1 MTLSGERFL
10 RQCFV
15 EGVSDM
21 ETKLDSREIIYTV
34 EDKCVGCNKCIRHC
48 PVMGANISYVMN
60 GENRVRVDQEKCIRC
75 GACIDACSHEARQ
88 FADDTDRFFA
98 DLKKGVRIAIVSAP
112 AARVNFREHG
122 RIVGYLKSIGA
133 GSVYDVSFGA
143 DITTWAYLKAIG
155 EKSLSSVIAQPCPA
169 IVNYIEKYQTEL
181 IPKLAPVH
189 SPTLCTAIYMK
200 KYMGIKDP
208 IAFLSPCIGKN
219 DEFIDPNTKG
229 FVSYNVTYSK
239 LYEKMSSMGIDLSK
253 YADTPYDDIGC
264 WLGCLYSRP
273 GGLRENVE
281 CLVEGAWVRQIEGQV
296 HAYGYL
302 RDYSERLRSRKN
314 VPLLVD
320 ILNCANGCNRGT
332 ATRKDVSID
341 DADSA
346 LNAMKAKKRNEK
358 TGLFKKRQKELFGL
372 FDSKLKLNDFLR
384 TYTDKRTALKEPT
397 PMELE
402 SIFLSL
408 HKLTPES
415 RKVDCSACGY
425 DTCKGMAKAIHN
437 GINVKGNCIA
447 FNREEIAIEADSIK
461 EKTEIIDKLSGYTD
475 RIIPVLDQV
484 ASLNLDVRVDGEFNG
499 DFALIRDSINGILV
513 TLDSTMAD
521 IKRAAEQ
528 FSVGADQVSTG
539 SVNLAAG
546 ASEQANAVDKLSSL
560 IAMLTEKTTLNSQ
573 NARKAKALS
582 SSAMA
587 SAEEGNLRMRDM
599 QGSMEEIKE
608 ASMNIT
614 KILKTIDDIA
624 FQTNIL
630 ALNAAV
636 ESARAGRY
644 GKGFAVVADE
654 VRNLAAK
661 CSNAAKESAAFI
673 DESISKVK
681 NGTDIADATAV
692 ALGKIVQNSKEI
704 AKIVDEISCT
714 SEEQTSGIANVNT
727 NIQQVAH
734 VVQANSATSQQSA
747 ATSEQLSAQAVSLRE
762 SVSKFKLRKGIN
774 AY

>member
-1 MTLSGERFL
+1 
-10 RQCFV
+10 
-15 EGVSDM
+15 M
-21 ETKLDSREIIYTV
+21 ETKREAREIIFTV

-48 PVMGANISYVMN
+48 PVMGANISYVSN

-88 FADDTDRFFA
+88 YADDTDRFFA
-98 DLKKGVRIAIVSAP
+98 DLRKGTRIAVVAAP

-122 RIVGYLKSIGA
+122 KMIGYLKSLGV

-155 EKSLSSVIAQPCPA
+155 EKNLSTVIAQPCPA

-181 IPKLAPVH
+181 IPRLAPVH

-219 DEFIDPNTKG
+219 DEFVDPNTG
-229 FVSYNVTYSK
+229 GVVSYNVTYAR
-239 LYEKMSSMGIDLSK
+239 LYEKMASSGVNLSK
-253 YADTPYDDIGC
+253 YQEMPYDDIGC

-281 CLVEGAWVRQIEGQV
+281 CLVGGAWVRQIEGQE

-302 RDYSERLRSRKN
+302 REYSERLRTKKN

-320 ILNCANGCNRGT
+320 VLNCANGCNRGT

-341 DADSA
+341 DADCA
-346 LNAMKAKKRNEK
+346 LNKLKAEKRDQK
-358 TGLFKKRQKELFGL
+358 SGPFRKRQKELFGL
-372 FDSKLKLNDFLR
+372 FDSKLKLADFLR
-384 TYTDKRTALKEPT
+384 GYTDKRTALREPT

-402 SIFLSL
+402 SIYLSL

-425 DTCKGMAKAIHN
+425 DTCKDMAKAIHN

-447 FNREEIAIEADSIK
+447 FNREEIDIESDSIR
-461 EKTEIIDKLSGYTD
+461 EKTGIIEKLSGYTE

-484 ASLNLDVRVDGEFNG
+484 AALNLNVHVDGDFNG
-499 DFALIRDSINGILV
+499 DFALIRDSINGIIV
-513 TLDSTMAD
+513 TLNSTMAD

-528 FSVGADQVSTG
+528 FSVGAEQVSTG

-546 ASEQANAVDKLSSL
+546 ASEQANAIDELSSL
-560 IAMLTEKTTLNSQ
+560 VSMLTEKTTLNSR
-573 NARKAKALS
+573 NAKRAKDLS
-582 SSAMA
+582 SSAMS

-608 ASMNIT
+608 ASANIT

-654 VRNLAAK
+654 VRNLAGK

-673 DESISKVK
+673 DESIAKVK
-681 NGTDIADATAV
+681 NGTEIADATAA
-692 ALGKIVQNSKEI
+692 ALEKIVHNSKEI
-704 AKIVDEISCT
+704 AKIVDEISST
-714 SEEQTSGIANVNT
+714 SEEQTSGIADVNA
-727 NIQQVAH
+727 NIQQVSH

-762 SVSKFKLRKGIN
+762 SVSKFLLRKEVR

>member
-1 MTLSGERFL
+1 MN
-10 RQCFV
+10 
-15 EGVSDM
+15 GVNDM
-21 ETKLDSREIIYTV
+21 DTKSNAREIIFTV

-48 PVMGANISYVMN
+48 PVMGANISYVLK

-88 FADDTDRFFA
+88 YADDTDRFLA
-98 DLKKGVRIAIVSAP
+98 DLRKGVRVSIVAAP

-122 RIVGYLKSIGA
+122 RMIGYLKSLGA
-133 GSVYDVSFGA
+133 GKVYDVSFGA

-155 EKSLSSVIAQPCPA
+155 EKNLSSVIAQPCPA

-200 KYMGIKDP
+200 KYMDIKDP

-219 DEFIDPNTKG
+219 DEFTDPNTQG
-229 FVSYNVTYSK
+229 FVTYNVTYAK
-239 LYEKMSSMGIDLSK
+239 LYEKMAAMGVNLSK
-253 YADTPYDDIGC
+253 YQDMPYDDIGC

-281 CLVEGAWVRQIEGQV
+281 CIVDGAWVRQIEGQE

-302 RDYSERLRSRKN
+302 RDYSERLRARKS

-332 ATRKDVSID
+332 ATRKDVAID
-341 DADSA
+341 DADCA
-346 LNAMKAKKRNEK
+346 LNKLKAEKKNEK
-358 TGLFKKRQKELFGL
+358 AGPFKKRQQELFGL
-372 FDSKLKLNDFLR
+372 FDSKLKLSDFLR
-384 TYTDKRTALKEPT
+384 GYTDKRTVLREPT

-408 HKLTPES
+408 HKLTGES

-425 DTCKGMAKAIHN
+425 DTCKEMAIAIHN

-447 FNREEIAIEADSIK
+447 FNREEIDIESDSIK
-461 EKTEIIDKLSGYTD
+461 EKTGVIEKLSGYTE

-484 ASLNLDVRVDGEFNG
+484 AALNLNVHVDGDFNG
-499 DFALIRDSINGILV
+499 DFALIRDSINGIIV
-513 TLDSTMAD
+513 TLNSTMAD

-528 FSVGADQVSTG
+528 FSVGAEQVSTG

-546 ASEQANAVDKLSSL
+546 ASEQANAIDELSSL
-560 IAMLTEKTTLNSQ
+560 VSMLTEKTTLNSR
-573 NARKAKALS
+573 NAKRAKDLS

-608 ASMNIT
+608 ASANIT

-654 VRNLAAK
+654 VRNLAGK

-681 NGTDIADATAV
+681 NGTEIANATA
-692 ALGKIVQNSKEI
+692 ASLEKIVQSSKEI

-714 SEEQTSGIANVNT
+714 SEEQTSGIADVNA
-727 NIQQVAH
+727 NIQQVSH

-747 ATSEQLSAQAVSLRE
+747 ATSEQLSAQAVSLRD
-762 SVSKFKLRKGIN
+762 SVSKFRLRKEVR